1 MGRPKQNLPRCTRS
15 VADNGIT
22 PKLIEDDAARTGGTV
37 VQSKKMEPR
46 SKAAPVV
53 AGPGRLDEVDR
64 ALLRALAG
72 NARVSGAAL
81 AAITGV
87 AESTVSLRLKRLNA
101 EGYLRGYRADIDV
114 SALGVTVQALISV
127 RLASIVREDIDRFRK
142 EAPHWPGVLALFHM
156 AGVDDFLLHVA
167 ARNAAD
173 LRDFVLEHLA
183 VHPAIA
189 HTETNLVFD
198 HVAGDGIA
206 ELLA

>member
-1 MGRPKQNLPRCTRS
+1 
-15 VADNGIT
+15 V
-22 PKLIEDDAARTGGTV
+22 IEEYAESGGGTV
-37 VQSKKMEPR
+37 AQSKNIEPR
-46 SKAAPVV
+46 VRYESVPLTR
-53 AGPGRLDEVDR
+53 GRLDEVDR

-81 AAITGV
+81 AAIAGV

-127 RLASIVREDIDRFRK
+127 RLASIVREDIERFRQ

-167 ARNAAD
+167 ARNATD

-206 ELLA
+206 ELLR

>member
-1 MGRPKQNLPRCTRS
+1 MI
-15 VADNGIT
+15 NGA
-22 PKLIEDDAARTGGTV
+22 LIEETANKGGDSMT
-37 VQSKKMEPR
+37 QSKKVVRRPGESAGAAR
-46 SKAAPVV
+46 SDQ
-53 AGPGRLDEVDR
+53 LDDIDR
-64 ALLRALAG
+64 SLLRALAG

-81 AAITGV
+81 AAASGI
-87 AESTVSLRLKRLNA
+87 AESTVSLRLRRLHSA
-101 EGYLRGYRADIDV
+101 GYLRGYRADIDV

-127 RLASIVREDIDRFRK
+127 RLVSIVREEVERFRD

-198 HVAGDGIA
+198 HVAGDGIT
-206 ELLA
+206 ELLK